1 MLKGTD
7 KSTVQSQAL
16 DKMVAEGKISI
27 EMRNKIL
34 GGVIKSIPV
43 RNEQG
48 AVIGEDLVDLSNMQ
62 AIRTSAPTGGG
73 TSPTP
78 TAPGQGLPQPTN
90 APAARP
96 GEPNPLQQGDDAL
109 LKDPKVSMALAA
121 GIAPVV
127 GTTAGGLAGQ
137 LGIDLGTSEMSK
149 RQAAQAALRSALAE
163 IARQGEGLGVSN
175 KLLNTALDLAEFGT
189 AMTPSIG
196 PREANIKLRTLRQDV
211 DDDYAAAER
220 TMRDI
225 NQPQSVRSK
234 AGLKLEALRNL
245 QRSLP
250 TVQQLDRMQAM
261 IEAGT
266 AGAWTPGTLMDKAK
280 SGLQQGTDK
289 LKGQSQQQKD
299 FTKMDEPSLLAIDP
313 KLLSKNER
321 LQYMNRIQELIA
333 AKKKAPKKPD
343 TSTKMDGKPRI

>member
-1 MLKGTD
+1 
-7 KSTVQSQAL
+7 
-16 DKMVAEGKISI
+16 
-27 EMRNKIL
+27 
-34 GGVIKSIPV
+34 
-43 RNEQG
+43 
-48 AVIGEDLVDLSNMQ
+48 
-62 AIRTSAPTGGG
+62 
-73 TSPTP
+73 
-78 TAPGQGLPQPTN
+78 
-90 APAARP
+90 
-96 GEPNPLQQGDDAL
+96 
-109 LKDPKVSMALAA
+109 
-121 GIAPVV
+121 
-127 GTTAGGLAGQ
+127 Q

-289 LKGQSQQQKD
+289 LKG
-299 FTKMDEPSLLAIDP
+299 
-313 KLLSKNER
+313 
-321 LQYMNRIQELIA
+321 
-333 AKKKAPKKPD
+333 
-343 TSTKMDGKPRI
+343 